1 MPRVIMV
8 LLDGLAAATAR
19 QCLSYPQALE
29 EVGEAQYA
37 ELMCFLPPLSRPAY
51 ATLLC
56 GLPPAQSGIF
66 HNDDPRPCP
75 VPTIFSRAQNAGLV
89 TAAAAY
95 YWMSELCNT
104 APFEPARHR
113 LTNAPGMPI
122 EHGLFY
128 SNDAYPDDELF
139 HDAAALCQCFA
150 PDLLLVHSMG
160 IDYAG
165 HGYGA
170 HSREYR
176 DAARQADGL
185 LARWLP
191 LWLSHGYSVLVTS
204 DHGMDE
210 DHGHNDNTEA
220 TRCVPLWLL
229 GSAWKNQT
237 VPSQQTEIADLVLR
251 ALGLAVDRQST

>member
-1 MPRVIMV
+1 MSRVIMI
-8 LLDGLAAATAR
+8 LLDGLAASTAR

-29 EVGEAQYA
+29 EAGEAQYA
-37 ELMCFLPPLSRPAY
+37 ELKCFLPPLSRPAY
-51 ATLLC
+51 VTLLC

-160 IDYAG
+160 IDNAG

-185 LARWLP
+185 LARRLP
-191 LWLSHGYSVLVTS
+191 LWLRHGYSVLLTS

-210 DHGHNDNTEA
+210 DHGHNDNIEA